1 MKAKDTPFG
10 KITDKSA
17 ESKEK
22 TCFSEVVIQG
32 IDCIPLPLQIID
44 PEYRIIYINGA
55 AAELLGKTEEDC
67 LGKHCYDLYRSGA
80 CKSGRCPCR
89 TAIETGAA
97 GNADIALEN
106 GTTIDATGVAFRSAD
121 GEIAGAVEYFSNRT
135 DRNVQSLLQECSAV
149 LRRTAQNDYT
159 KRVEGHYEEGIYT
172 EIATAIN
179 TVQDRLLHVENI
191 AINIGKGDL
200 AELKNLKATGK
211 RSENDQLIPAFI
223 AMMEAIQRLVS
234 DAELLAEAGKEGNLS
249 VRADVSKHNGEF
261 ANVVQG
267 IDQLMDAV
275 VGPVEEAMR
284 IAGQFAVGNYTVRFS
299 DEIPVAG
306 DFLKFKESLNEMAEK
321 TSTVV
326 TQIKHA
332 ADQVQSGVYDASKG
346 SDEIAKAAEQV
357 AITSQKCADLNH
369 NLLTQM
375 EEISRRISDL
385 SASNEEVA
393 STSQEI
399 LEHTRGVTQQG
410 AEAKKLGNQANAKM
424 ALVQEIAEESVKGI
438 TELTEEM
445 HEINKII
452 KLITDISNQTNL
464 LALNAAIEA
473 ARAGEHGRG
482 FAVVAGEVR
491 NLAGESKKATNDI
504 ENLITSIQAK
514 SAKTATA
521 IGSAHKEITTGVASV
536 TQTIEALNSIVNGAE
551 QATSEIG
558 EVARAIEDQ
567 ANTSN
572 AIVQIVDEG
581 TKLTKETMRQ
591 VSDLA
596 ALAEE
601 TSASTEEI
609 GSVTHQLDSM
619 AQDLKDTMKQFRV

>member
-1 MKAKDTPFG
+1 MKAKDMPFG
-10 KITDKSA
+10 GNTDEYA
-17 ESKEK
+17 ESKER
-22 TCFSEVVIQG
+22 TCFSEIVVQG
-32 IDCIPLPLQIID
+32 IDCIPIPIQIID
-44 PEYRIIYINGA
+44 PGYRVLYMNRA
-55 AAELLGKTEEDC
+55 AAELFGKSEEEC
-67 LGKHCYDLYRSGA
+67 LGKHCYDLYNTGTCRSG
-80 CKSGRCPCR
+80 SCPCR
-89 TAIETGAA
+89 TAIETGST
-97 GNADIALEN
+97 GNADLVLGN
-106 GTTIDATGVAFRSAD
+106 GRTVNATSVAFRNAN
-121 GEIAGAVEYFSNRT
+121 GEIAGAVEYFLNRT
-135 DRNVQSLLQECSAV
+135 DQNVQNLLQECNAV
-149 LRRTAQNDYT
+149 LQRTAQNDYT
-159 KRVEGHYEEGIYT
+159 KRVEGHCEEGIYAG
-172 EIATAIN
+172 IAAAIN
-179 TVQDRLLHVENI
+179 TVQDRLFHVESI
-191 AINIGKGDL
+191 AINIGRGDL
-200 AELKNLKATGK
+200 SELKDLKALGK
-211 RSENDQLIPAFI
+211 RSENDHLVPAFV

-234 DAELLAEAGKEGNLS
+234 DAELLAEAGRDGNLS
-249 VRADVSKHNGEF
+249 VRTDASKHNGEF
-261 ANVVQG
+261 AKVVEG
-267 IDQLMDAV
+267 IDRLMDAV
-275 VGPVEEAMR
+275 VGPIEEAMR
-284 IAGQFAVGNYTVRFS
+284 VSGQFAAGNYTVRFS
-299 DEIPVAG
+299 DEIAVAG
-306 DFLKFKESLNEMAEK
+306 SFLKFKESLNEMAEK
-321 TSTVV
+321 TSAVI

-332 ADQVQSGVYDASKG
+332 ADQVQSGVFDASKG
-346 SDEIAKAAEQV
+346 SDEIARAAEQV

-369 NLLTQM
+369 ELLTQM
-375 EEISRRISDL
+375 EDISRRISDF

-393 STSQEI
+393 STSQEVLAHT
-399 LEHTRGVTQQG
+399 LEVTKQG
-410 AEAKKLGNQANAKM
+410 SEAKKLGNQANAKM

-438 TELTEEM
+438 TDLTEEM

-491 NLAGESKKATNDI
+491 NLAGESKRATNDI

-536 TQTIEALNSIVNGAE
+536 TRTIEALNSMVSGAE
-551 QATSEIG
+551 QATTEIG
-558 EVARAIEDQ
+558 EIARAIEDQ

-581 TKLTKETMRQ
+581 TKLTKETMKQ

-619 AQDLKDTMKQFRV
+619 AGDLKDTMKQFRV